1 MPTIKLHVQSEIHED
16 DEYGARVNQNGK
28 HSGGPF
34 VIQVSPKMT
43 VEDLRLEI
51 KVSPPLILSLYLSIS
66 AKAGS
71 LNYITRALPSPQI
84 YLRFFRASETRLSLG
99 LLSRPSQRA
108 SRRRALP
115 RYW

>member
-43 VEDLRLEI
+43 VEDLRLQI
-51 KVSPPLILSLYLSIS
+51 KVSPPLILSLSLCLRQSWV
-66 AKAGS
+66 AK
-71 LNYITRALPSPQI
+71 LHDTRAPLASP
-84 YLRFFRASETRLSLG
+84 
-99 LLSRPSQRA
+99 RPSLQDKGGIIPGMQKLAYAGKKLDDPKRT
-108 SRRRALP
+108 LEQ
-115 RYW
+115 

>member
-71 LNYITRALPSPQI
+71 LNYITRALPSPP
-84 YLRFFRASETRLSLG
+84 
-99 LLSRPSQRA
+99 PSSQDKGGIIPGMQKLAYAGKKLDDPKRT
-108 SRRRALP
+108 LEQ
-115 RYW
+115 